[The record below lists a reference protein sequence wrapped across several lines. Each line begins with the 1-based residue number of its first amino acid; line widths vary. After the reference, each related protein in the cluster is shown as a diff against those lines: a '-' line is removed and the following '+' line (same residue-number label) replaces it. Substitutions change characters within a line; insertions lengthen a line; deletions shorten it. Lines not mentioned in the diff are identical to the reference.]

1 MFLNHTQSR
10 SDTNQR
16 AFWGTFG
23 RPMAKVFTGAMV
35 TYQICYWSW
44 LKLETMELER
54 TNDGMRIVLRCMY
67 PADTLAA
74 EIHRLEARLRQLQD
88 RLGKLD
94 STAK

>member
-10 SDTNQR
+10 SDKNQR
-16 AFWGTFG
+16 AFWGTFA

-54 TNDGMRIVLRCMY
+54 TNDGMRNVLRCMWS
-67 PADTLAA
+67 ADTLRSRDPPTRGQA
-74 EIHRLEARLRQLQD
+74 Q
-88 RLGKLD
+88 
-94 STAK
+94 TAPRPPWQA